1 MIYVLLADGFEE
13 IEALTPVDMLRR
25 AGCEVRT
32 VGIGKKTITGAH
44 GIPVCADLVSDEAT
58 ADGVRMVILPGGMP
72 GTKHLAASAF
82 VEETLARVS
91 REGGYLAAIC
101 AAPTVL
107 AKYGYLKGKR
117 ATCFPGFEKELSG
130 AVYTDLPVVTDGKIV
145 TAKDMTEALSFS
157 VALLSLADAE
167 NFRL

>member
-157 VALLSLADAE
+157 VALLSVADAE
-167 NFRL
+167 NFHL

>member
-25 AGCEVRT
+25 AGCDVRT

-157 VALLSLADAE
+157 VALLSIADAE
-167 NFRL
+167 KFRL

>member
-25 AGCEVRT
+25 AGCDVRT

>member
-157 VALLSLADAE
+157 VALLAVADAE

>member
-25 AGCEVRT
+25 AGCDVRT

-157 VALLSLADAE
+157 VALLAIADAE